1 MMKAG
6 IYFYKKYLD
15 ENLDI
20 IKHIVGELKK
30 GGLEYRI
37 VHDRTELAG
46 LDVCVVLGGDG
57 TILSI
62 ATECARQGVKII
74 GINYGRMGFLSEF
87 EQDSVDEA
95 VSLVCSGNFQICTR
109 SLLEIS
115 FGSDIHMALNDVVLQ
130 RSTTGREFANTVSI
144 RAEIDGV
151 LVDNFQA
158 DGIIVSTP
166 TGSTAYSLS
175 AGGSVLAPDLN
186 AFIMTPICPHSL
198 HSRPIVISDDSRVKL
213 YPVNSRAPLAVIVDG
228 RGVGEVWN
236 GDEVL
241 IKKSA
246 YSLDFI
252 SNGCMNFYNKLL
264 SKMSKWST
272 SQ

>member
-6 IYFYKKYLD
+6 IFFYKKYLE
-15 ENLDI
+15 ENRDT
-20 IKHIVGELKK
+20 IKHIVEELKK
-30 GGLEYRI
+30 GGAEHSI
-37 VHDRTELAG
+37 VTDRKDLKG
-46 LDVCVVLGGDG
+46 LDVLIVLGGDG
-57 TILSI
+57 TILSV

-95 VSLVCSGNFQICTR
+95 VSLICSGKFETCTR

-115 FGSDIHMALNDVVLQ
+115 FGSEIHLALNDVVLQ
-130 RSTTGREFANTVSI
+130 RSTTGRDFANTVNI
-144 RAEIDGV
+144 RAEIDKV

-158 DGIIVSTP
+158 DGIIISTP

-198 HSRPIVISDDSRVKL
+198 HSRPIVFSNDAEVTL

-228 RGVGEVWN
+228 RGTGEVWN
-236 GDEVL
+236 GDPVTVR
-241 IKKSA
+241 KSA

-272 SQ
+272 

>member
-1 MMKAG
+1 MMTAG

-15 ENLDI
+15 ENRDT
-20 IKHIVGELKK
+20 IKHIMEALKE
-30 GGLEYRI
+30 GGVEHRI
-37 VHDRTELAG
+37 VQDRKDLKG
-46 LDVCVVLGGDG
+46 LDVCIVLGGDG

-62 ATECARQGVKII
+62 ATECARQGVKVI

-95 VSLVCSGNFQICTR
+95 ISLVCSGKFEICKR

-115 FGSDIHMALNDVVLQ
+115 FGSEVHLALNDVVLQ
-130 RSTTGREFANTVSI
+130 RSTTGRDFANTVSI

-175 AGGSVLAPDLN
+175 AGGSVLAPDID

-198 HSRPIVISDDSRVKL
+198 HSRPIVFSSGATITL

-228 RGVGEVWN
+228 RGTGEVWN
-236 GDEVL
+236 GDKVT
-241 IKKSA
+241 IRKSA